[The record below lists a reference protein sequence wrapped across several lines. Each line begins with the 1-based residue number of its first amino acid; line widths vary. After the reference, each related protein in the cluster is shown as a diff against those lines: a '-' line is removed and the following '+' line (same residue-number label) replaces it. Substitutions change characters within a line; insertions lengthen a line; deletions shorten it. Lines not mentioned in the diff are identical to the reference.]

1 MVSMGS
7 PAGPCV
13 PGVST
18 ALSPVPCALCCW
30 MFVWTRPA
38 SPPAP
43 GDTDRPPSPELGV
56 LQAHIQPWN
65 SIQGSAECSEC
76 SEGLS

>member
-13 PGVST
+13 PGGRT
-18 ALSPVPCALCCW
+18 ALCLLLDVCVDQTLLLLLLQGN
-30 MFVWTRPA
+30 
-38 SPPAP
+38 AP

-56 LQAHIQPWN
+56 LQAHIPAMEHQPRDCP
-65 SIQGSAECSEC
+65 GLRGAE
-76 SEGLS
+76 

>member
-18 ALSPVPCALCCW
+18 ALSPEPCAAGCLCGPDLPLLLLLG
-30 MFVWTRPA
+30 TR
-38 SPPAP
+38 
-43 GDTDRPPSPELGV
+43 TDPPSPELGV
-56 LQAHIQPWN
+56 LQGHIPTMEQHP
-65 SIQGSAECSEC
+65 GEC
-76 SEGLS
+76 